1 MEFRLSIII
10 LQPYIFFYIITPCI
24 TLYHL
29 VSSFRT
35 SHPWVVSTVAVSPL
49 ASGMSGTGTG
59 WGTAVLCSITAAE
72 MDEDEDEDGRWWWVV
87 RFCHRLV
94 CAALRFHFCLRWL
107 SSLLLKVAMF
117 VFVRFLIAL
126 GRLLKIFGPWHLM
139 VCFLVFWRWDGVL
152 VRLKILHV
160 LPLRWG
166 ISVCSWMHLFGSLLR
181 LGVSSSRIF
190 QMWIARYLALLSSK
204 V

>member
-1 MEFRLSIII
+1 MGCQHCRCQPSCQWHVWNGNRLRDSSIV
-10 LQPYIFFYIITPCI
+10 FNNCC
-24 TLYHL
+24 
-29 VSSFRT
+29 RD
-35 SHPWVVSTVAVSPL
+35 
-49 ASGMSGTGTG
+49 G
-59 WGTAVLCSITAAE
+59 WGW
-72 MDEDEDEDGRWWWVV
+72 GWVV

-94 CAALRFHFCLRWL
+94 CAALGFHFCLRWL